1 MNHLSL
7 KPYGRPNIK
16 AYSHSKSQRKQY
28 NIITRNIVKRRSILG
43 ENSTLTG
50 LTLPQIRS
58 QLNPWLDTSLLK
70 A

>member
-43 ENSTLTG
+43 ESSTL
-50 LTLPQIRS
+50 S
-58 QLNPWLDTSLLK
+58 QVNFAPKLDHKLILG
-70 A
+70 